1 MSYLSFLTCLSD
13 FDFYFTKKISFKK
26 VNFIMKPS
34 DILIPQ
40 DLENK
45 NVYQKFFIQE
55 FMTA

>member
-1 MSYLSFLTCLSD
+1 
-13 FDFYFTKKISFKK
+13 
-26 VNFIMKPS
+26 MKPS